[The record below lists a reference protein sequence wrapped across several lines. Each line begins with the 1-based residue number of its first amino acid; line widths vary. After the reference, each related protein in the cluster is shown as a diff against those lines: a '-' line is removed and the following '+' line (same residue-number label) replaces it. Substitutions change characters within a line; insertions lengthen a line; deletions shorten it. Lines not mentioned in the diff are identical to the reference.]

1 MSDSFLLS
9 TSFLLFLAG
18 VLSFLLESLPFL
30 LSFSPLLLPARPRL
44 SGRRLRVTPVGGA
57 KRDSGPSV
65 TRSLVGTTFSVC
77 SRCGRPSLSLS
88 GRSVASSC
96 LPRYPSGYPIAL
108 KHFLPSDVQD
118 IARKKKEKNLQY
130 LPSNPV
136 LASCPS
142 KGKAPFATSG
152 FWQQCVATTSSRY
165 LLSAAT
171 SHWADVTPTTSLSSS
186 LPPLSRRHHL
196 RLRDI
201 L

>member
-118 IARKKKEKNLQY
+118 IARKKENISNIFPAI
-130 LPSNPV
+130 PSWRLV
-136 LASCPS
+136 LRR
-142 KGKAPFATSG
+142 
-152 FWQQCVATTSSRY
+152 VRRR
-165 LLSAAT
+165 
-171 SHWADVTPTTSLSSS
+171 
-186 LPPLSRRHHL
+186 SRRPGSGNSAWRRPLHATC
-196 RLRDI
+196 
-201 L
+201 